1 MSIQTNLSKRSR
13 SGIIFIVVL
22 LSFWGH
28 FTIGQS
34 LAGLRFSADEFS
46 GSLEDNTTILSG
58 KVTVTADDIEL
69 SAEEVTVKRSE
80 NSDPVAIVAS
90 GDPVRIS
97 MTFDESQD
105 DQQEL
110 EATANELSYN
120 RLEGWIK
127 FSGDSKLAMDNIEII
142 ADVIHI
148 DIESKN
154 ISATMDDPDAQV
166 EINMYDVEER

>member
-1 MSIQTNLSKRSR
+1 MSIQTNPSNCPIG
-13 SGIIFIVVL
+13 GIIYVIIL
-22 LSFWGH
+22 LSFSGQ
-28 FTIGQS
+28 FIIGQS
-34 LAGLRFSADEFS
+34 IAGLRFSAEEFS

-58 KVTVTADDIEL
+58 NVTVTADDIEL
-69 SAEEVTVKRSE
+69 AAEEVTVKRNE
-80 NSDPVAIVAS
+80 NSYPVSIVAS
-90 GDPVRIS
+90 GDPVKIT
-97 MTFDESQD
+97 MTIEKSPD
-105 DQQEL
+105 DQQTL
-110 EATANELSYN
+110 EATAKELSYN

-127 FSGDSKLAMDNIEII
+127 FTGDSTLAMDNTEII